1 MAITLMFV
9 WKILSES
16 HDHQNNSA
24 LGIYCITVTLKYP
37 VNITVT
43 LKYPVYITVTVNI
56 LIRHIQY
63 IIVNRHIQF
72 KIVTLNIPIRHIQYI
87 IDTLTILTGT
97 FSI

>member
-43 LKYPVYITVTVNI
+43 LKYPEYTKVTLKYPVYITVTVNI
-56 LIRHIQY
+56 LIRHIQ
-63 IIVNRHIQF
+63 
-72 KIVTLNIPIRHIQYI
+72 
-87 IDTLTILTGT
+87 
-97 FSI
+97 

>member
-24 LGIYCITVTLKYP
+24 LGIYCITVSLKYP
-37 VNITVT
+37 VNITVTLKYPEYTKVT

-56 LIRHIQY
+56 LIRHIQ
-63 IIVNRHIQF
+63 
-72 KIVTLNIPIRHIQYI
+72 
-87 IDTLTILTGT
+87 
-97 FSI
+97 

>member
-24 LGIYCITVTLKYP
+24 LGIYCITVSLKYP
-37 VNITVT
+37 VNITVTLKYPVYITVTLKYPEYTKVT

-56 LIRHIQY
+56 LIRHIQ
-63 IIVNRHIQF
+63 
-72 KIVTLNIPIRHIQYI
+72 
-87 IDTLTILTGT
+87 
-97 FSI
+97 